1 MSVHFEAPMLLI
13 TQCPDR
19 SRWYAKHVGSVVPYR
34 GHDDLSGY
42 LSAEEGGY
50 SNYVRTEDAQVVQ
63 GQFGPMDAQRWP
75 YADLPRRAI
84 VTVQRRGLVPKPKPW
99 PAPPE
104 GATIFRPKQPGTRAE
119 AVVKQ
124 QTKAQGQSHAHS
136 WTEATVNIA
145 VGFAVSVAIT
155 AVVMP
160 AYGHHVTLSENLQI
174 TAIFTV
180 ASLLRS
186 YALRRAFNHITTRE
200 QA

>member
-1 MSVHFEAPMLLI
+1 MHFEAPMLLI

-50 SNYVRTEDAQVVQ
+50 SNYVRTQDAQVVQ
-63 GQFGPMDAQRWP
+63 AQFGPMDAQRWP

-84 VTVQRRGLVPKPKPW
+84 VTVKRRGVAQAKPVAYHSAGSQPVHN
-99 PAPPE
+99 
-104 GATIFRPKQPGTRAE
+104 AT
-119 AVVKQ
+119 
-124 QTKAQGQSHAHS
+124 SHAHS

-186 YALRRAFNHITTRE
+186 FALRRAFNHITTRE
-200 QA
+200 QP

>member
-19 SRWYAKHVGSVVPYR
+19 SRWYAKHVGTVVPYR

-50 SNYVRTEDAQVVQ
+50 SNYVRSEDAHVVQ
-63 GQFGPMDAQRWP
+63 AQFGPMDAQRWP
-75 YADLPRRAI
+75 YADVPRRAI
-84 VTVQRRGLVPKPKPW
+84 VTVQRRGVAKPKHW

-104 GATIFRPKQPGTRAE
+104 GPPSRLITEG
-119 AVVKQ
+119 VKIHD
-124 QTKAQGQSHAHS
+124 KARNTGQSHAHS

-186 YALRRAFNHITTRE
+186 FALRRAFNHITTRE